1 MPKSWITLFAVLG
14 LSGPAVAA
22 EPLGDWLVA
31 DKVAAVR
38 VAPCGDALCGN
49 LAWTKGPP
57 GTDKN
62 NPDPTKRSRSVI
74 GMPILLDMKQAAAN
88 RWEGEIY
95 NAEDG
100 RTYSGRMVLSEENV
114 LRIEGCVLG
123 FLCGGQNWARAKC
136 EEAPAP
142 APVGRSPSAP
152 KRAAPTPP
160 TAAQATVQ
168 PPLPALASCREVVPE
183 R

>member
-1 MPKSWITLFAVLG
+1 MAKSWIALFAVLG
-14 LSGPAVAA
+14 LSGPAIAA

-38 VAPCGDALCGN
+38 VSPCGDALCGN

-74 GMPILLDMKQAAAN
+74 GMPILLDMKQTAAN

-100 RTYSGRMVLSEENV
+100 RTYSGRMALSDDNV

-136 EEAPAP
+136 DEAPAS
-142 APVGRSPSAP
+142 ATVGRSPSAA
-152 KRAAPTPP
+152 KRAPPTPP

-168 PPLPALASCREVVPE
+168 PPMPTLASCREVVPE